1 MKTYI
6 DWASLL
12 FSEIFLIMHGK
23 LLWNVLNQN
32 EIWIVIVWY
41 VKFLILRCY
50 NSNVDLFLILR
61 KNLEIKFSDSKK
73 RKFDI

>member
-50 NSNVDLFLILR
+50 SSNVDLFLILR